1 MVYNCPNQYPSEN
14 ENIYINYFEKY
25 NYELSSFQKFS
36 IESTVKGHHSLVC
49 AHTGSGKTLCAEFAI
64 DYFTEKGKKVIYTS
78 PIKALSNQKFNEFT
92 VKFPNVSVGILTG
105 DIKTNPDAQVL
116 IMTTEI
122 LLNKLYQ
129 INSKSQVVNS
139 AISFDMDIENELGCV
154 IFDEIHMINDK
165 SRGHVWEQSIM
176 MLPYHIQ
183 MVMLSATIDK
193 PHKFASWIESKE
205 NNINTEIEK
214 KIVYLTF
221 TNERIVPLTHYS
233 FITVN
238 NAIFKL
244 IKDKTLEQ
252 EIKSIINKPFEIQ
265 SSKGVF
271 NETHYYKMHKML
283 NLFNDKEVY
292 VKRTHILNQVCKY
305 LVDNNMLPAL
315 CFVLSRKQIE
325 ICAREI
331 TTVLLEDDSKTPYII
346 RRECEQIIRKLPNYE
361 EYLELP
367 EYIEMVALLEKGI
380 AIHHSGVTAVFRELI
395 EILYS
400 KGYIKL
406 LFGTETFS
414 IGLNMPTK
422 TVIFTDVNKFD
433 GDSMRLLYSHEYTQM
448 AGRAGRRH
456 IDTVG
461 NVIHLNNLF
470 RNIDCTSYKNMM
482 NGRPQTLVSKFKISF
497 NLILNLIDIGN
508 NNFNEFTERSMIQ
521 NDINNELGAITD
533 SLEKIEKEIEHMELG
548 FNHLQTPKQV
558 IDEYIELIDKRK
570 FVVNK
575 KKKEV
580 ERRIQDI
587 EENHRFIKSD
597 IKIAQEYNNKLI
609 EHEKIKENYELTKK
623 YLNKNVNSIIDFLCD
638 DNVIIKKQEENNTIL
653 YELTQKG
660 FIANHLK
667 EIHCLV
673 FACMIEQ
680 NVFDECTSKQLVGI
694 LSCFTNI
701 NVSDDYKSINPYSHD
716 SKVEIIVKNIA
727 DQYEKYFKKEEKY
740 QLNTGTDYDIHY
752 DLIDYAME
760 WCNCSNISE
769 CKLLLQKLELEK
781 GVFLGEFVKAL
792 LKINN
797 IVCEMEK
804 IAENTNN
811 LPFLSKLNE
820 IKTLT
825 LKYVVTNQSLYV

>member
-14 ENIYINYFEKY
+14 EKTYINYFEKY

-92 VKFPNVSVGILTG
+92 IKFPNVSVGILTG

-205 NNINTEIEK
+205 NNINEIEK

-252 EIKSIINKPFEIQ
+252 EIKNIINKPFEIQ

-292 VKRTHILNQVCKY
+292 VKRTHVLNQVTKY
-305 LVDNNMLPAL
+305 LVENNMLPAL

-508 NNFNEFTERSMIQ
+508 NNFNGFTEKSMIQ
-521 NDINNELGAITD
+521 NDINSELGAITD
-533 SLEKIEKEIEHMELG
+533 SLEKLQKEIENMDNV
-548 FNHLQTPKQV
+548 FKHLQTPKQ
-558 IDEYIELIDKRK
+558 ILNEYNELLDIKK
-570 FVVNK
+570 LVVNK

-580 ERRIQDI
+580 ERKIQDI
-587 EENHRFIKSD
+587 EENHRFLKSD
-597 IKIAQEYNNKLI
+597 IKIAQEYNIKVV
-609 EHEKIKENYELTKK
+609 EYKKTKENYELTKK
-623 YLNKNVNSIIDFLCD
+623 YLNTNVNSIIYFLCH
-638 DNVIIKKQEENNTIL
+638 DNVIIKKEENNTIV
-653 YELTQKG
+653 YELTNKG

-667 EIHCLV
+667 EVHCLV

-680 NVFDECTSKQLVGI
+680 NVFDECTPKQLVGI
-694 LSCFTNI
+694 FSCFTNI

-716 SKVEIIVKNIA
+716 SKVEKIVKNIA
-727 DQYEKYFKKEEKY
+727 DHYEKYSKMEEKY
-740 QLNTGTDYDIHY
+740 QLNTGTDYNIHY

>member
-1 MVYNCPNQYPSEN
+1 
-14 ENIYINYFEKY
+14 
-25 NYELSSFQKFS
+25 
-36 IESTVKGHHSLVC
+36 
-49 AHTGSGKTLCAEFAI
+49 
-64 DYFTEKGKKVIYTS
+64 
-78 PIKALSNQKFNEFT
+78 
-92 VKFPNVSVGILTG
+92 
-105 DIKTNPDAQVL
+105 
-116 IMTTEI
+116 
-122 LLNKLYQ
+122 
-129 INSKSQVVNS
+129 
-139 AISFDMDIENELGCV
+139 
-154 IFDEIHMINDK
+154 
-165 SRGHVWEQSIM
+165 
-176 MLPYHIQ
+176 
-183 MVMLSATIDK
+183 
-193 PHKFASWIESKE
+193 
-205 NNINTEIEK
+205 
-214 KIVYLTF
+214 
-221 TNERIVPLTHYS
+221 
-233 FITVN
+233 
-238 NAIFKL
+238 
-244 IKDKTLEQ
+244 
-252 EIKSIINKPFEIQ
+252 
-265 SSKGVF
+265 
-271 NETHYYKMHKML
+271 
-283 NLFNDKEVY
+283 
-292 VKRTHILNQVCKY
+292 
-305 LVDNNMLPAL
+305 MLPAL

-367 EYIEMVALLEKGI
+367 EYNEMVALLEKGI
-380 AIHHSGVTAVFRELI
+380 AVHHSGVTAVFRELI

-461 NVIHLNNLF
+461 HVIHLNNLF

-508 NNFNEFTERSMIQ
+508 NNFNGFTEKSMIQ
-521 NDINNELGAITD
+521 NDINSELENITN
-533 SLEKIEKEIEHMELG
+533 SLNKTQKEIENMDIVL
-548 FNHLQTPKQV
+548 NHLQTPKN
-558 IDEYIELIDKRK
+558 ITEEYIDLIEKRK

-580 ERRIQDI
+580 ERKIQEI
-587 EENHRFIKSD
+587 EETNRFIKSD
-597 IKIAQEYNNKLI
+597 IKIVQEYNSKLI
-609 EHEKIKENYELTKK
+609 EHEKIKEDYELTKK
-623 YLNKNVNSIIDFLCD
+623 YLNKNVNSILDFLYE
-638 DNVIIKKQEENNTIL
+638 DNIIVKKEENDSIV

-667 EIHCLV
+667 EVHCLV
-673 FACMIEQ
+673 FACLIEK
-680 NVFDECTSKQLVGI
+680 NILDECSSTQLVGI
-694 LSCFTNI
+694 LSCFTNV
-701 NVSDDYKSINPYSHD
+701 NVSDDCKTINPYSRD
-716 SKVEIIVKNIA
+716 NKVELIVKNIA
-727 DQYEKYFKKEEKY
+727 EHYEKYLKMEEKY
-740 QLNTGTDYDIHY
+740 QLNTGTDYEIHY
-752 DLIDYAME
+752 DLIDYAIE
-760 WCNCSNISE
+760 WCKCSDVSD
-769 CKLLLQKLELEK
+769 CKILLQKLEIEK

>member
-14 ENIYINYFEKY
+14 EKTYINYFEKY

-92 VKFPNVSVGILTG
+92 IKFPNVSVGILTG

-205 NNINTEIEK
+205 NNINEIEK

-252 EIKSIINKPFEIQ
+252 EIKNIINKPFEIQ

-292 VKRTHILNQVCKY
+292 VKRTHVLNQVTKY
-305 LVDNNMLPAL
+305 LVENNMLPAL

-508 NNFNEFTERSMIQ
+508 NNFNGFTEKSMIQ
-521 NDINNELGAITD
+521 NDINSELGAITD
-533 SLEKIEKEIEHMELG
+533 SLEKLQKELENMDNV
-548 FNHLQTPKQV
+548 FKHLQTPKEV
-558 IDEYIELIDKRK
+558 IDEYIELMDKRK
-570 FVVNK
+570 LVVNK

-580 ERRIQDI
+580 ERKIQDI
-587 EENHRFIKSD
+587 EENHRFLKSD
-597 IKIAQEYNNKLI
+597 IKIAQEYNIKVV
-609 EHEKIKENYELTKK
+609 EYEKTKENYELTKK

-638 DNVIIKKQEENNTIL
+638 DNVISRKEEESNKIV

-667 EIHCLV
+667 EVHCLV

-680 NVFDECTSKQLVGI
+680 NVFDECNPKQLVGI

-727 DQYEKYFKKEEKY
+727 DHYEKYFKKEEKY

-752 DLIDYAME
+752 DLIDYAMQ

-781 GVFLGEFVKAL
+781 GIFLGEFVKAL